1 MGFLGEKPVPDKK
14 NSTQERNGK
23 AQAKEASKETVKEA
37 SKETQAANE
46 LRQELVHIL
55 ADLEAEAKERP
66 NQWVSRIWLTGT
78 INDTPL
84 FHIVVSMRNNDV
96 VFWVKPPTL
105 RNGYPLVIDDTVTA
119 KIDKLIQAL
128 QIVKANIDVVQGKA
142 SNRPRKMPKG
152 GIVL

>member
-1 MGFLGEKPVPDKK
+1 MPDKK

-23 AQAKEASKETVKEA
+23 NPVKEA
-37 SKETQAANE
+37 SKEVPKEASKGTQEVNE

-55 ADLEAEAKERP
+55 ADLETEAKEKP
-66 NQWVSRIWLTGT
+66 GMWVSRIWLTGT
-78 INDTPL
+78 LNDTPL

-105 RNGYPLVIDDTVTA
+105 RNGYPLVVDDAMIA

-128 QIVKANIDVVQGKA
+128 NIVKANIDVVQNKA
-142 SNRPRKMPKG
+142 SNRPRKMPRG

>member
-1 MGFLGEKPVPDKK
+1 MPDKK
-14 NSTQERNGK
+14 NSTQEKNGK
-23 AQAKEASKETVKEA
+23 TQAKEASKEVPKEA
-37 SKETQAANE
+37 SKEAQEVNE

-78 INDTPL
+78 LNDTPL

-96 VFWVKPPTL
+96 VLWVKPPTL
-105 RNGYPLVIDDTVTA
+105 RNGYPLVVDDAMVA

-128 QIVKANIDVVQGKA
+128 NIVKANIDVVSGRA
-142 SNRPRKMPKG
+142 PNRPRKMPRG

>member
-1 MGFLGEKPVPDKK
+1 MPEKVSEK
-14 NSTQERNGK
+14 NGK
-23 AQAKEASKETVKEA
+23 NPKNQV
-37 SKETQAANE
+37 KETQTETQGVNE
-46 LRQELVHIL
+46 LRQELVHIIS
-55 ADLEAEAKERP
+55 DLEAEAKERP
-66 NQWVSRIWLTGT
+66 GMWVSRIWLTGT

-84 FHIVVSMRNNDV
+84 FHIVVSKRNDDI

-128 QIVKANIDVVQGKA
+128 NIIKANIDVVQGKSA
-142 SNRPRKMPKG
+142 NRPRRMPRG

>member
-1 MGFLGEKPVPDKK
+1 MPDKK
-14 NSTQERNGK
+14 NSTQEKNGK
-23 AQAKEASKETVKEA
+23 AQAKETSKEVP
-37 SKETQAANE
+37 KETQGENT

-55 ADLEAEAKERP
+55 ADLEAEAKEKP
-66 NQWVSRIWLTGT
+66 GMWVSRIWLTGT

-105 RNGYPLVIDDTVTA
+105 RNGYPLVVDDAMVA

-128 QIVKANIDVVQGKA
+128 QVVKANIDVVSGKA
-142 SNRPRKMPKG
+142 SNRPRKMPRG

>member
-1 MGFLGEKPVPDKK
+1 MPDKK

-23 AQAKEASKETVKEA
+23 NQVKETSKEVPKEAQGV
-37 SKETQAANE
+37 NE

-84 FHIVVSMRNNDV
+84 FHIVVSMRNSDV

-105 RNGYPLVIDDTVTA
+105 RNGYPLVVDDAMVA

-128 QIVKANIDVVQGKA
+128 NIVKANIDVVQGKSA
-142 SNRPRKMPKG
+142 NRPRRMPRG

>member
-1 MGFLGEKPVPDKK
+1 MPDKK

-23 AQAKEASKETVKEA
+23 NQVKETSKEVPKEAQEV
-37 SKETQAANE
+37 NE
-46 LRQELVHIL
+46 LRQELIHIIS
-55 ADLEAEAKERP
+55 DLEAEAKERP

-105 RNGYPLVIDDTVTA
+105 RNGYPLVVDDAMVA

-128 QIVKANIDVVQGKA
+128 QIVKANIDVVSGKA
-142 SNRPRKMPKG
+142 SNRPRKMPRG

>member
-1 MGFLGEKPVPDKK
+1 MPDKK

-23 AQAKEASKETVKEA
+23 NPVKEA
-37 SKETQAANE
+37 SKEVPKETQVENT
-46 LRQELVHIL
+46 LRQELIHIIS
-55 ADLEAEAKERP
+55 DLETEAKEKP
-66 NQWVSRIWLTGT
+66 GMWVSRIWLTGT

-128 QIVKANIDVVQGKA
+128 QVVKANIDVVSGKA
-142 SNRPRKMPKG
+142 SNRPRKMPRG

>member
-1 MGFLGEKPVPDKK
+1 MPDKK

-23 AQAKEASKETVKEA
+23 NPVKEVSKEVP
-37 SKETQAANE
+37 KETQEVNE

-55 ADLEAEAKERP
+55 ADLEAEAKEKP
-66 NQWVSRIWLTGT
+66 GMWVSRIWLTGT
-78 INDTPL
+78 LNDTPL

-105 RNGYPLVIDDTVTA
+105 RNGYPLVVDDAMIA

-128 QIVKANIDVVQGKA
+128 NIVKANIDVVQNKA
-142 SNRPRKMPKG
+142 SNRPRKMPRG

>member
-1 MGFLGEKPVPDKK
+1 MPEKASEK
-14 NSTQERNGK
+14 NGKNEK
-23 AQAKEASKETVKEA
+23 AQAKEASKGASKEA
-37 SKETQAANE
+37 SKETQEVNE
-46 LRQELVHIL
+46 LRQELTHIIS
-55 ADLEAEAKERP
+55 DLEAEAKERP

-128 QIVKANIDVVQGKA
+128 QIVKANIDVVKGK
-142 SNRPRKMPKG
+142 SVNRPRKMPRG

>member
-1 MGFLGEKPVPDKK
+1 MPDKK
-14 NSTQERNGK
+14 NSTQEKNGK
-23 AQAKEASKETVKEA
+23 AQAKEASKGVP
-37 SKETQAANE
+37 KETQEVNE

-105 RNGYPLVIDDTVTA
+105 RNGYPLVVDDAMVA

-128 QIVKANIDVVQGKA
+128 NIVKANIDVVQGKSA
-142 SNRPRKMPKG
+142 NRPRKMPRG

>member
-1 MGFLGEKPVPDKK
+1 MPDKK

-23 AQAKEASKETVKEA
+23 NPVKEA
-37 SKETQAANE
+37 SKEVPKGTQEVNE

-55 ADLEAEAKERP
+55 ADLEAEAKEKP
-66 NQWVSRIWLTGT
+66 GMWVSRIWLTGT
-78 INDTPL
+78 LNDTPL

-105 RNGYPLVIDDTVTA
+105 RNGYPLVVDDAMIA

-128 QIVKANIDVVQGKA
+128 NIVKANIDVVQNKA
-142 SNRPRKMPKG
+142 SNRPRKMPRG

>member
-1 MGFLGEKPVPDKK
+1 MPDKK
-14 NSTQERNGK
+14 SSTQERNGK
-23 AQAKEASKETVKEA
+23 NPVKEA
-37 SKETQAANE
+37 SKEVPKETQVENT
-46 LRQELVHIL
+46 LRQELIHIIS
-55 ADLEAEAKERP
+55 DLETEAKEKP
-66 NQWVSRIWLTGT
+66 GMWVSRIWLTGT

-128 QIVKANIDVVQGKA
+128 QVVKANIDVVSGKA
-142 SNRPRKMPKG
+142 SNRPRKMPRG

>member
-1 MGFLGEKPVPDKK
+1 MPDKK

-23 AQAKEASKETVKEA
+23 NQVKEA
-37 SKETQAANE
+37 SKEVPKEAQEVNE

-55 ADLEAEAKERP
+55 ADLEAESREKP

-84 FHIVVSMRNNDV
+84 FHIVVSMRNSDV

-105 RNGYPLVIDDTVTA
+105 RNGYPLVVDDAMVA

-128 QIVKANIDVVQGKA
+128 QIVKANIDVVQGKV
-142 SNRPRKMPKG
+142 SNRPRKMPRG

>member
-1 MGFLGEKPVPDKK
+1 MPDKK
-14 NSTQERNGK
+14 SSTQERNGK
-23 AQAKEASKETVKEA
+23 NPVKEA
-37 SKETQAANE
+37 SKEVPKETQVENT
-46 LRQELVHIL
+46 LRQELIHIIS
-55 ADLEAEAKERP
+55 DLETEAKEKP
-66 NQWVSRIWLTGT
+66 GMWVSRIWLTGT

-105 RNGYPLVIDDTVTA
+105 RNGYPLVVDDAMVA

-128 QIVKANIDVVQGKA
+128 QIVKANIDVVSGKA
-142 SNRPRKMPKG
+142 SNRPRKMPRG

>member
-1 MGFLGEKPVPDKK
+1 MPDKK

-23 AQAKEASKETVKEA
+23 NQVKEA
-37 SKETQAANE
+37 SKEAQGVNEQVNE

-66 NQWVSRIWLTGT
+66 GMWVSRIWLTGT

-84 FHIVVSMRNNDV
+84 FHIVVSMRNGDV

-105 RNGYPLVIDDTVTA
+105 RNGYPLVIDDTVAA

-128 QIVKANIDVVQGKA
+128 QIVKANIDLMQSKSA
-142 SNRPRKMPKG
+142 NRPRKMPRG
-152 GIVL
+152 GIVI

>member
-1 MGFLGEKPVPDKK
+1 MPEKVSEK
-14 NSTQERNGK
+14 NGK
-23 AQAKEASKETVKEA
+23 NPKNQV
-37 SKETQAANE
+37 KETQTETQGVNE
-46 LRQELVHIL
+46 LRQELIHIIS
-55 ADLEAEAKERP
+55 DLEAEAKERP

-84 FHIVVSMRNNDV
+84 FHIVVSMRNSDV

-105 RNGYPLVIDDTVTA
+105 RNGYPLVVDDAMVA

-128 QIVKANIDVVQGKA
+128 NIIKANIDVVQGKSA
-142 SNRPRKMPKG
+142 NRPRKMPRG

>member
-1 MGFLGEKPVPDKK
+1 MPDKK
-14 NSTQERNGK
+14 NPTQEKNGK
-23 AQAKEASKETVKEA
+23 AQAKEASKEAQEV
-37 SKETQAANE
+37 NE

-55 ADLEAEAKERP
+55 ADLEAEAKEKP
-66 NQWVSRIWLTGT
+66 GMWVSRIWLTGT

-105 RNGYPLVIDDTVTA
+105 RNGYPLVVDDATVA
-119 KIDKLIQAL
+119 KIDKLTQAL
-128 QIVKANIDVVQGKA
+128 NIIKANIDVVSGKA
-142 SNRPRKMPKG
+142 SNRPRKMPRG